1 MSRFICSCW
10 RTKERSHMYD
20 VMISGYY
27 GFNNSGDDA
36 ILHAVIDN
44 LREIKKDIRIVVLS
58 KNPRDTSANYGVDSI
73 DRFNLFRVIGTMRK
87 TRLFLNG
94 GGTLITDITSTRSL
108 MYYLATIYL
117 SKFLGLKVMLYAN
130 GIGPVRRAVN
140 RYFTSKIINL
150 VDVIT
155 LREEASGLELESLG
169 VKKPEIIVTAD
180 PALGL
185 EPADPEAVDSIFSK
199 EEIGSERPMIGFF
212 IRKWEGY
219 DRYSRI
225 LAQAADYIE
234 EKYNAKAI
242 FIPLHFPS
250 DLAVAEDIGAK
261 MKNSPYILK
270 NMYNAN
276 KLLGIM
282 KRLQLVL
289 GMRLHALIYAVNLS
303 VPSIGL
309 IYDPKVQGF
318 LEYVHQPSAGK
329 VTELEAEKLKALI
342 DEVWDNRAEIARQ
355 LSEENAVLKRKAFEN
370 AEIAVRLLER

>member
-1 MSRFICSCW
+1 
-10 RTKERSHMYD
+10 MYD

-36 ILHAVIDN
+36 ILHAIIDN
-44 LREIKKDIRIVVLS
+44 LRKIKKDIRIVVLS
-58 KNPRDTSANYGVDSI
+58 KNPKDTAANYGVDSI
-73 DRFNLFRVIGTMRK
+73 NRFNLFRIIGTMRK
-87 TRLFLNG
+87 TKLFLNG
-94 GGTLITDITSTRSL
+94 GGNLIQDVTSTRSL

-117 SKFLGLKVMLYAN
+117 SKLLGLKVMLYAN
-130 GIGPVRRAVN
+130 GIGPVSRAVN

-169 VKKPEIIVTAD
+169 VRKPEIIVTAD

-185 EPADPEAVDSIFSK
+185 EPAALEVIDSIFSK
-199 EEIGSERPMIGFF
+199 EGINSDKPMIGFF

-234 EKYNAKAI
+234 EKHAAKAI

-261 MKNSPYILK
+261 MKNAPYILK
-270 NMYNAN
+270 GMYSADNM
-276 KLLGIM
+276 LGII

-289 GMRLHALIYAVNLS
+289 GMRLHALIYAVSLS

-318 LEYVHQPSAGK
+318 LEYVDQPSAGN
-329 VTELEAEKLKALI
+329 VTELELEKLKVLI
-342 DEVWDNRAEIARQ
+342 DEVWGNRTEITRQ
-355 LSEENAVLKRKAFEN
+355 LAAGNAVMRRKAFEN